1 MKHFSINRE
10 GNSCYGNR
18 YRWINFDKEKTKLKI
33 SADLDLT
40 KNESVEIVLTEKEK
54 LDLIAFLIKEC

>member
-1 MKHFSINRE
+1 MKHFSVNRE
-10 GNSCYGNR
+10 GNSYYGIR
-18 YRWINFDKEKTKLKI
+18 CRWINFDKEKTGLKI

-54 LDLIAFLIKEC
+54 LDLIAFLRN